1 MRALEHYKRAK
12 SVLIRLQLN
21 RLFRW
26 DLSKKKSHFFKGS
39 PIFYR
44 LGGEGL
50 SIFGGSVL
58 SGGTVVAEEY
68 KGGTIKKKKNWL
80 PVREGGGVVGLMI
93 RILKSLMGESR
104 KFYCDK
110 TKIFWFPSFAFVAEF
125 CRGNLGKRS
134 RGTRFWSCKISSRQ
148 GWWSELWYRKVT
160 LGQSP
165 QAENFIWLSSFVRI
179 DHISLTVAKY
189 LKI

>member
-1 MRALEHYKRAK
+1 MRFKQEKV
-12 SVLIRLQLN
+12 SFLQGITYFLSPWG
-21 RLFRW
+21 RGAEYIWGISTFR
-26 DLSKKKSHFFKGS
+26 GN
-39 PIFYR
+39 
-44 LGGEGL
+44 E
-50 SIFGGSVL
+50 
-58 SGGTVVAEEY
+58 GGTVVTEEY
-68 KGGTIKKKKNWL
+68 KGGNIKKKKIDCQW
-80 PVREGGGVVGLMI
+80 GSGVGWVGLII

-104 KFYCDK
+104 KFYCDT
-110 TKIFWFPSFAFVAEF
+110 TKIFWFPSFAFVAGF

-134 RGTRFWSCKISSRQ
+134 RGTRFRSCKISSRQ

>member
-1 MRALEHYKRAK
+1 MRFKQEKV
-12 SVLIRLQLN
+12 SFLQGITYFLSPWG
-21 RLFRW
+21 RGAEYIWGISTFR
-26 DLSKKKSHFFKGS
+26 GN
-39 PIFYR
+39 
-44 LGGEGL
+44 E
-50 SIFGGSVL
+50 
-58 SGGTVVAEEY
+58 GGTVVADEY
-68 KGGTIKKKKNWL
+68 KGGTIKKKKIDCQWG
-80 PVREGGGVVGLMI
+80 RGVGWVGLII

-104 KFYCDK
+104 KFYCD
-110 TKIFWFPSFAFVAEF
+110 TYFAFVAEF

-134 RGTRFWSCKISSRQ
+134 RGTRFRSCKISSRQ